1 MPTVTFVLPD
11 GGERR
16 IDVAAGTSV
25 MLAAVENDLPGIVGE
40 CGGCA
45 SCATCHVYVDAAWT
59 GRLSWV
65 DPAWIDRLPPADEV
79 EDDLLGFAAA
89 PRRAGSRLACQIEM
103 DASLDGLRVE
113 IPPEA

>member
-11 GGERR
+11 GSERR
-16 IDVAAGTSV
+16 IDAVAGTSV
-25 MLAAVENDLPGIVGE
+25 MLAAVEHDLPGIVGE

-45 SCATCHVYVDAAWT
+45 SCATCHVYVD
-59 GRLSWV
+59 
-65 DPAWIDRLPPADEV
+65 PAWAARLEPADEV

>member
-25 MLAAVENDLPGIVGE
+25 MLAAVTHDLPGIVGE

-59 GRLSWV
+59 GRLSPV
-65 DPAWIDRLPPADEV
+65 DEV

>member
-11 GGERR
+11 GSERR
-16 IDVAAGTSV
+16 IDVVAGTSV
-25 MLAAVENDLPGIVGE
+25 MLAAVEHDLPGIVGE

-45 SCATCHVYVDAAWT
+45 SCATCHVYVDAAWVE
-59 GRLSWV
+59 RLE
-65 DPAWIDRLPPADEV
+65 PADEV

-89 PRRAGSRLACQIEM
+89 PRRAGSRLACQIEV